1 MVKANCQQ
9 WAKIFQ
15 FGKNIYSSQI
25 SIKRWQITKILI
37 TLIKKSLFFIPK
49 LYLVIETFAAKVN
62 FFFFFFSLIF
72 FFSCWFSLTTF
83 IDNTGCDWLRHI
95 LVFLGELWTFT
106 SSEVIILLTELLLDE
121 SGISFDTYIFLFTC
135 FLNRRVLRTL
145 PIISDG
151 AFCENS
157 SRLSAGNYFC
167 KTLHLKR
174 LTGFWICICKVLW
187 VYLNL

>member
-9 WAKIFQ
+9 WAKICQ

-62 FFFFFFSLIF
+62 FFFFFFTLIF

-106 SSEVIILLTELLLDE
+106 SFEVIILLTELLLDE

-157 SRLSAGNYFC
+157 
-167 KTLHLKR
+167 
-174 LTGFWICICKVLW
+174 
-187 VYLNL
+187 